1 MAVGNI
7 NSNERGSGARY
18 NDGKA
23 PHELLP
29 LRAVGE
35 LAVGDS
41 KVTLALRGL
50 GKYQNSAHFE
60 YLIDAAHALYSV
72 TGVRQ
77 AMDDVARV
85 FDYGRNKY
93 AAWNWAKGMAW
104 SIPLACASRHLLSM
118 NNGEWLDQESGL
130 PHYAHALCNILMLAT
145 FARTYP
151 DGNDLPVGV
160 ML

>member
-1 MAVGNI
+1 MAVGDI

-29 LRAVGE
+29 LISVG
-35 LAVGDS
+35 
-41 KVTLALRGL
+41 KTLHGGTKLGNALVAL
-50 GKYQNSAHFE
+50 GEYQCSAEFRH
-60 YLIDAAHALYSV
+60 LTDAAYFV
-72 TGVRQ
+72 QTMVGVRQ

-85 FDYGRNKY
+85 LDYGRNKY

-104 SIPLACASRHLLSM
+104 SIPLACASRHLLSVA
-118 NNGEWLDQESGL
+118 NGEWLDQESGL

-151 DGNDLPVGV
+151 EGNDLPVGV